1 MSSLHDFLA
10 QFEPISHSGRG
21 APRPRLTPH
30 NPNPSPTHNPSRR
43 RTWEGGQAA
52 AADLSASFVAPR
64 AVAAIAAQALPT
76 GWRPVPSRSRP
87 GQTSYENLHTRER
100 IAWRPTEAAPTYFLR
115 ANRARAGGRHA
126 GKRERSSRRRREPLH
141 AHNRCDGDGGD
152 GGEEKE
158 DAGVALAMA
167 VVAARQQ
174 HQQHRDAESF
184 ANAPSSHIL
193 SSSTSFPSSSSFT
206 AAPLL
211 ADAMLLAARLRST
224 CVSTNENTSMTT
236 AARNDENT
244 VSSSSS
250 APSLIAA
257 ALADP
262 SVMVVSEVSSAVV
275 LAQRDNQALLAG
287 EALEEA
293 KIQHAAHAAALSAEG
308 ENPDFPPGFDPEDSK
323 WIGVLRVAQWTRC
336 CSPSHAG

>member
-1 MSSLHDFLA
+1 
-10 QFEPISHSGRG
+10 
-21 APRPRLTPH
+21 
-30 NPNPSPTHNPSRR
+30 
-43 RTWEGGQAA
+43 
-52 AADLSASFVAPR
+52 
-64 AVAAIAAQALPT
+64 
-76 GWRPVPSRSRP
+76 
-87 GQTSYENLHTRER
+87 
-100 IAWRPTEAAPTYFLR
+100 
-115 ANRARAGGRHA
+115 
-126 GKRERSSRRRREPLH
+126 LH

-174 HQQHRDAESF
+174 QQQHRDAESF
-184 ANAPSSHIL
+184 ANAPSSYSL
-193 SSSTSFPSSSSFT
+193 SSSTSFPSSSSSSFT

-224 CVSTNENTSMTT
+224 CVSTSENTSMTT

-250 APSLIAA
+250 APSLVAA

-287 EALEEA
+287 KALEEA

-308 ENPDFPPGFDPEDSK
+308 DNPDFPPGFDPEDST
-323 WIGVLRVAQWTRC
+323 WDGVLRGCTIDSMLLPFSCCMIRPPRAQYIRYAAMTKLTRFSLSLILAH
-336 CSPSHAG
+336 SPPRAYTPARRLQ

>member
-1 MSSLHDFLA
+1 M
-10 QFEPISHSGRG
+10 
-21 APRPRLTPH
+21 
-30 NPNPSPTHNPSRR
+30 
-43 RTWEGGQAA
+43 
-52 AADLSASFVAPR
+52 
-64 AVAAIAAQALPT
+64 
-76 GWRPVPSRSRP
+76 PSRSRP

-184 ANAPSSHIL
+184 ANAPSSYIL

-224 CVSTNENTSMTT
+224 CVSTNEITSMTT

-323 WIGVLRVAQWTRC
+323 WNGVLRVAQWTRC